1 MTSHLLSRL
10 KRQDDQRKREE
21 SCIFC
26 NIIEGKEPAHIVY
39 ETDDCVAFLDI
50 LPIRAG
56 ALILSYRRPHPRRP
70 EGPRKEYL
78 GVGF

>member
-10 KRQDDQRKREE
+10 KRQDDQRKPSE

-26 NIIEGKEPAHIVY
+26 SIIEGKEPAYIVY
-39 ETDDCVAFLDI
+39 ETNECMAFLDI

-56 ALILSYRRPHPRRP
+56 
-70 EGPRKEYL
+70 
-78 GVGF
+78 